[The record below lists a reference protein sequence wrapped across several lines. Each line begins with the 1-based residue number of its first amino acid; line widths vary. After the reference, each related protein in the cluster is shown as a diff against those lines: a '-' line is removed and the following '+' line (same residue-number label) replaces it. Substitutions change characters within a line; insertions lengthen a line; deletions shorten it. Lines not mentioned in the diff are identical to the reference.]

1 MSPPLFTTRDFC
13 ARSLS
18 PFNPL
23 DYPPTYRTAD
33 DSDLRILQS
42 QLHPNAWRRLAGW
55 LDLSCTRSSW
65 ITLNLRRG
73 ALVQALVLLTH
84 SSYGIPLECVRLPGQ
99 TIAGP
104 IDCQLFRLAIDC
116 AKRCGARELF
126 FSAEE
131 DLSQSERINDLG
143 FTHWR
148 EVYCYESGGPFF
160 CPVDGYRTVEVRI
173 FPQAEI
179 VSLIEQ
185 TSKFSDDSQT
195 RYFQRSLGSY
205 GDAKLTL
212 ETMELAPHEAS
223 WWLVALGPGGQKVGL
238 ILPVLNYGELTI
250 GFIGLL
256 PGFRGRGIAS
266 YLLEQFFPIANRSGH
281 SAIYAEVDKK
291 NKSMQRTVSKSGFR
305 LVRRKQEWR
314 LTI

>member
-1 MSPPLFTTRDFC
+1 M
-13 ARSLS
+13 
-18 PFNPL
+18 
-23 DYPPTYRTAD
+23 
-33 DSDLRILQS
+33 
-42 QLHPNAWRRLAGW
+42 
-55 LDLSCTRSSW
+55 DLSCTRSSW

-84 SSYGIPLECVRLPGQ
+84 SSYGIPLECVRLPGR
-99 TIAGP
+99 TIARP
-104 IDCQLFRLAIDC
+104 IDCRLFHLAIDC
-116 AKRCGARELF
+116 AKRCGSRELF
-126 FSAEE
+126 FLAEE

-148 EVYCYESGGPFF
+148 GLYCYESGGPFF
-160 CPVDGYRTVEVRI
+160 SAVDGCRTAEVRI

-212 ETMELAPHEAS
+212 ETMELASHEAS

-250 GFIGLL
+250 GFIGVL
-256 PGFRGRGIAS
+256 PDFRGRGIAS

-281 SAIYAEVDKK
+281 WAIYAEVDRK

>member
-1 MSPPLFTTRDFC
+1 M
-13 ARSLS
+13 
-18 PFNPL
+18 
-23 DYPPTYRTAD
+23 
-33 DSDLRILQS
+33 
-42 QLHPNAWRRLAGW
+42 
-55 LDLSCTRSSW
+55 DLSCTRSSW

-148 EVYCYESGGPFF
+148 GLYCYESGGPFF
-160 CPVDGYRTVEVRI
+160 SAVDGCRTAEVRI

-212 ETMELAPHEAS
+212 ETMELASHEAS

-250 GFIGLL
+250 GFIGVL
-256 PGFRGRGIAS
+256 PDFRGRGIAS

-281 SAIYAEVDKK
+281 WAIYAEVDRK

>member
-1 MSPPLFTTRDFC
+1 MDTLI
-13 ARSLS
+13 
-18 PFNPL
+18 
-23 DYPPTYRTAD
+23 YRTAD
-33 DSDLRILQS
+33 DSDLQILHS
-42 QLHPNAWRRLAGW
+42 ELNPNAWRRLAAW
-55 LDLSCTRSSW
+55 MDLSCTRSSW

-84 SSYGIPLECVRLPGQ
+84 SSYGIPLECVLLPAHATQ
-99 TIAGP
+99 GP

-116 AKRCGARELF
+116 AKRCGARELYY
-126 FSAEE
+126 SADE
-131 DLSQSERINDLG
+131 DSSKIKCIDDLG
-143 FTHWR
+143 FSRWR
-148 EVYCYESGGPFF
+148 EVYCYESGGSSVFT
-160 CPVDGYRTVEVRI
+160 VDGYRIAEAGR

-185 TSKFSDDSQT
+185 TSEFCDDSQT

-212 ETMELAPHEAS
+212 ETMELASHEAS
-223 WWLVALGPGGQKVGL
+223 WWLVALAPDGQKVGL

-250 GFIGLL
+250 GFIGVL
-256 PGFRGRGIAS
+256 PAFRGRGVAS
-266 YLLEQFFPIANRSGH
+266 HLLKQFLPMANRSGY
-281 SAIYAEVDKK
+281 STVYAEVDEG

-305 LVRRKQEWR
+305 LAGRKQEWR

>member
-1 MSPPLFTTRDFC
+1 M
-13 ARSLS
+13 
-18 PFNPL
+18 
-23 DYPPTYRTAD
+23 
-33 DSDLRILQS
+33 
-42 QLHPNAWRRLAGW
+42 
-55 LDLSCTRSSW
+55 DLSCTRSSW

-84 SSYGIPLECVRLPGQ
+84 GSYGIPLECVRLPSR

-126 FSAEE
+126 YSVEE
-131 DLSQSERINDLG
+131 DLSQIKCIGDLG
-143 FTHWR
+143 FSHWR
-148 EVYCYESGGPFF
+148 GVYCYESGGPFISSA
-160 CPVDGYRTVEVRI
+160 DGYRTAEVGI
-173 FPQAEI
+173 FPHPEI

-185 TSKFSDDSQT
+185 TSRFSYDSQT

-212 ETMELAPHEAS
+212 ETLELASHEAA
-223 WWLVALGPGGQKVGL
+223 WWLVALGPGDQKVGL

-250 GFIGLL
+250 GFIGVL
-256 PGFRGRGIAS
+256 PAFRGREIAS
-266 YLLEQFFPIANRSGH
+266 YLLEQFFPIANRSGY
-281 SAIYAEVDKK
+281 SAIYAEVDEK
-291 NKSMQRTVSKSGFR
+291 NKSMQRAVSKSGFR